1 MSLLVEIMH
10 EGLLVEAHHPWP
22 RAIVTANTWN
32 LASTRLADGHLTLL
46 GLWGDVDTVTMALLD
61 EEPFDIGV
69 VTLAC
74 VDGRYPSVGAVHPPA
89 IRLERAVRDLYG
101 LVPEGLPDARPWL
114 DHGCWDVQHPLGA
127 QPNALPAA

>member
-10 EGLLVEAHHPWP
+10 EGLLVEARRPWP

-46 GLWGDVDTVTMALLD
+46 GLWGDVATVTMALVD

-69 VTLAC
+69 VTLECA
-74 VDGRYPSVGAVHPPA
+74 DGRYPSVGALHPPA
-89 IRLERAVRDLYG
+89 IPRLM
-101 LVPEGLPDARPWL
+101 
-114 DHGCWDVQHPLGA
+114 
-127 QPNALPAA
+127 